1 MKKIIIKIFVLSNTY
16 KMLCMSHGQ
25 NLCTLTIVTKVTILY
40 AIPDGSTSADV
51 SESDSL
57 AATTTAQL

>member
-1 MKKIIIKIFVLSNTY
+1 
-16 KMLCMSHGQ
+16 MLYMSQDQSRFQSHGQ
-25 NLCTLTIVTKVTILY
+25 KLCTLIIVTEVTILY

-57 AATTTAQL
+57 TATTTAQF

>member
-1 MKKIIIKIFVLSNTY
+1 
-16 KMLCMSHGQ
+16 MSHGQ
-25 NLCTLTIVTKVTILY
+25 NLRTLIIATEVTTLY

-57 AATTTAQL
+57 PATNTAQF

>member
-1 MKKIIIKIFVLSNTY
+1 
-16 KMLCMSHGQ
+16 MLCMSHGQ
-25 NLCTLTIVTKVTILY
+25 NPCTLTIVTKVTILY

-57 AATTTAQL
+57 AATTTAQF